1 MMPVITGRHA
11 FLEVLHQE
19 GVEYIFGNP
28 GTTELPL
35 IDALVDRPDFKYIL
49 ALQESAAV
57 GIADGYAQA
66 SGKVGVLNLHVS
78 PGLGNALGVL
88 YDSWRMKT
96 PLLVTAGQ
104 QDQRYQ
110 LSEPL
115 LWSEL
120 IPLIRMYAKWTWEPR
135 NIKDLVTAT
144 RRALKVAM
152 TPPTG
157 MVFLSLPMDVLY
169 GEGETE
175 LWTTPSTPIRL
186 RADRVAL
193 EQAATV
199 LLRAENPIIVVGDDI
214 AASDALTEAAT
225 VAELLGAQVFSDT
238 FPGRTDFP
246 SDHPLYQGILVRSQP
261 AVRAIL
267 AQADLMF
274 ALGAEVFPFSLPS
287 EVEPVPANLTIVHM
301 HSDPWE
307 VGKNYP
313 AKVGIIGDLKA
324 SLPELA
330 QIIRERQ
337 TSTQREKARQRAE
350 SAAQAK
356 QTACE
361 SLKSLAAEVSNRLPI
376 PAAVLMQTIADT
388 VPAETIIVDE
398 SITSGATLR
407 DFLVRKTADSFYGMR
422 GGGLGWGLPAT
433 IGVKLAKPDRP
444 VLGIIGD
451 GGTLYVNQALWT
463 AAHYRIPVVWLICN
477 NAQYMILKRR
487 LHAYGGAAAKA
498 ETYIGLDMMDPEIDF
513 LSLARAM
520 GVHGVRADTPDAV
533 SKALCEAMSRQGPTL
548 IDVPIERSIRP
559 AL

>member
-1 MMPVITGRHA
+1 MPVMTGRHA

-35 IDALVDRPDFKYIL
+35 IDALVDRPDFTYIL
-49 ALQESAAV
+49 ALQEAVAV
-57 GIADGYAQA
+57 GMADGYAQA
-66 SGKVGVLNLHVS
+66 SGTVGVLNLHVS

-110 LSEPL
+110 LSEPV

-120 IPLIRMYAKWTWEPR
+120 IPLMRMYAKWTWEPR
-135 NIKDLVTAT
+135 SIKDLVTAT

-175 LWTTPSTPIRL
+175 LWTTPSTPTRL
-186 RADRVAL
+186 RADRAAL
-193 EQAATV
+193 QEAAT
-199 LLRAENPIIVVGDDI
+199 LLLQAKNPIIVVGDDVG
-214 AASDALTEAAT
+214 ASDALGEAAA
-225 VAELLGAQVFSDT
+225 VAELLGARVFADT

-261 AVRAIL
+261 AVRAVL
-267 AQADLMF
+267 EQADLMF

-330 QIIRERQ
+330 QILRERQ
-337 TSTQREKARQRAE
+337 TPGQQDEVRKRAD
-350 SAAQAK
+350 SAVQAK
-356 QTACE
+356 QAASE
-361 SLKSLAAEVSNRLPI
+361 SLKSLAAEVSNRLPM
-376 PAAVLMQTIADT
+376 PAAVLMQTIADSI
-388 VPAETIIVDE
+388 PAETIIVDE

-407 DFLVRKTADSFYGMR
+407 DFLIRKSADSFYGMR
-422 GGGLGWGLPAT
+422 GGGLGWGLPAA
-433 IGVKLAKPDRP
+433 IGVKLARPDRP

-451 GGTLYVNQALWT
+451 GSTLYVNQALWT
-463 AAHYRIPVVWLICN
+463 AAHYRIPVIWLICN

-498 ETYIGLDMMDPEIDF
+498 DTYIGLDIMDPEVDF
-513 LSLARAM
+513 LALARAM

-533 SKALCEAMSRQGPTL
+533 GKALREAVSRQGPTL
-548 IDVPIERSIRP
+548 IDVPIERSITP

>member
-1 MMPVITGRHA
+1 MPVMTGRYA

-49 ALQESAAV
+49 ALQESVAV
-57 GIADGYAQA
+57 GMADGYAQA

-110 LSEPL
+110 LSEPV

-120 IPLIRMYAKWTWEPR
+120 IPLMRMYAKWTWEPR
-135 NIKDLVTAT
+135 SIKDLVTAT

-186 RADRVAL
+186 RADRAAL

-199 LLRAENPIIVVGDDI
+199 LLRAENPIIVVGDDV
-214 AASDALTEAAT
+214 AASDALAEAAT
-225 VAELLGAQVFSDT
+225 VAELLGARVFSDT

-267 AQADLMF
+267 EQADLMF

-287 EVEPVPANLTIVHM
+287 EVDPVPANFTIVHM

-313 AKVGIIGDLKA
+313 ARVGVIGDLKA

-337 TSTQREKARQRAE
+337 TSTQRGEARQRAE

-451 GGTLYVNQALWT
+451 GSTLYVNQALWT

-487 LHAYGGAAAKA
+487 LHAYGGSAAKA
-498 ETYIGLDMMDPEIDF
+498 ETYIGLDMMDPEVDF
-513 LSLARAM
+513 LALARAM
-520 GVHGVRADTPDAV
+520 GVHGVRADTTDAV
-533 SKALCEAMSRQGPTL
+533 SKALGEAMSRHGPTL

>member
-1 MMPVITGRHA
+1 MPVMTGRHA

-35 IDALVDRPDFKYIL
+35 MDALVDRPDLKYIL
-49 ALQESAAV
+49 ALQEAAAV
-57 GIADGYAQA
+57 GMADGYAQA

-110 LSEPL
+110 LSEPV

-120 IPLIRMYAKWTWEPR
+120 IPLMRMYAKWTWEPR
-135 NIKDLVTAT
+135 HIKDLVTAT

-175 LWTTPSTPIRL
+175 LWTTPSTPTRL
-186 RADRVAL
+186 RADRAAL
-193 EQAATV
+193 EQAAT
-199 LLRAENPIIVVGDDI
+199 LFLQAKNPLIVVGDDV
-214 AASDALTEAAT
+214 AASDALAEAAT
-225 VAELLGAQVFSDT
+225 VAELLGARVFTDT

-267 AQADLMF
+267 EQVDLMF

-287 EVEPVPANLTIVHM
+287 AVEPVPAHLTIVHM

-330 QIIRERQ
+330 QILREKQ
-337 TSTQREKARQRAE
+337 TSGQRQEARKRME
-350 SAAQAK
+350 NAAQAK
-356 QTACE
+356 QTAYE
-361 SLKSLAAEVSNRLPI
+361 SLKSLAGEVANRSPI

-422 GGGLGWGLPAT
+422 GGGLGWGLPAS
-433 IGVKLAKPDRP
+433 IGVKLAKPERP

-451 GGTLYVNQALWT
+451 GSTLYVNQALWT
-463 AAHYRIPVVWLICN
+463 AAHYRIPVIWLICN

-498 ETYIGLDMMDPEIDF
+498 ETYIGLDMRDPEVDF
-513 LSLARAM
+513 LALARAM

-533 SKALCEAMSRQGPTL
+533 SKALREAISRRGPTL
-548 IDVPIERSIRP
+548 IDVPIERSIKP
-559 AL
+559 AV

>member
-1 MMPVITGRHA
+1 MALITGRHA
-11 FLEVLHQE
+11 FLEVLRQE

-35 IDALVDRPDFKYIL
+35 MDALVDRPDIKYIL
-49 ALQESAAV
+49 ALQEAAAV
-57 GIADGYAQA
+57 GMADGYAQA

-110 LSEPL
+110 LSEPV

-135 NIKDLVTAT
+135 SIKDLVTAT

-175 LWTTPSTPIRL
+175 LWTTPSTPTRL
-186 RADRVAL
+186 RADRAAL
-193 EQAATV
+193 EQAAA
-199 LLRAENPIIVVGDDI
+199 LLLEARHPIMVVGDDVG
-214 AASDALTEAAT
+214 ASDALAEAAT
-225 VAELLGAQVFSDT
+225 VAELLGARVFADT

-267 AQADLMF
+267 EQADLMF
-274 ALGAEVFPFSLPS
+274 AVGAEVFPFSLPS
-287 EVEPVPANLTIVHM
+287 EVEPVPPSLIIVHM

-313 AKVGIIGDLKA
+313 ARVGIIGDLKA
-324 SLPELA
+324 SLPELV
-330 QIIRERQ
+330 QIMRDKQ
-337 TSTQREKARQRAE
+337 TRGQQEEARRRAE
-350 SAAQAK
+350 NAAQAK
-356 QTACE
+356 QTAFE
-361 SLKSLAAEVSNRLPI
+361 SLKSMAGEVSDRI
-376 PAAVLMQTIADT
+376 PLAAAVLMHTIADT

-407 DFLVRKTADSFYGMR
+407 DFLVRRTADSFYGMR

-433 IGVKLAKPDRP
+433 IGVKLAQPGRP

-451 GGTLYVNQALWT
+451 GSTLYVNQALWT

-498 ETYIGLDMMDPEIDF
+498 ETYIGLDMVEPEIDF
-513 LSLARAM
+513 LALAQAM
-520 GVHGVRADTPDAV
+520 GVHGVRADTADTV
-533 SKALCEAMSRQGPTL
+533 SKALRDAISRDGPTL
-548 IDVPIERSIRP
+548 IDVPIERSIKP
-559 AL
+559 AV

>member
-1 MMPVITGRHA
+1 MPIITGRHA

-35 IDALVDRPDFKYIL
+35 MDGLVDRPDIKYIL
-49 ALQESAAV
+49 ALQESSAV
-57 GIADGYAQA
+57 GMADGYAQA

-78 PGLGNALGVL
+78 PGLGNAMGVL

-104 QDQRYQ
+104 QDQRMQ
-110 LSEPL
+110 LSEPV

-120 IPLIRMYAKWTWEPR
+120 IPLIRSYAKWTWEPR
-135 NIKDLVTAT
+135 NIQDLVTAT
-144 RRALKVAM
+144 RRALKVAK

-169 GEGETE
+169 GEGEAE
-175 LWTTPSTPIRL
+175 LRETPSMPTRL
-186 RADRVAL
+186 RADRAAL

-199 LLRAENPIIVVGDDI
+199 LLSAKNPIIVVGDDV
-214 AASDALTEAAT
+214 AQSDALREVAE
-225 VAELLGAQVFSDT
+225 VAELLGARVFSDT

-246 SDHPLYQGILVRSQP
+246 SDHPLYQGILVRTQP
-261 AVRAIL
+261 SVRAIL
-267 AQADLMF
+267 ERADLLF
-274 ALGAEVFPFSLPS
+274 AVGAEVFPFSLPS
-287 EVEPVPANLTIVHM
+287 AVDPVPADLAIVHM

-313 AKVGIIGDLKA
+313 ARVGIIGDLKA
-324 SLPELA
+324 SLPELR
-330 QIIRERQ
+330 QILQ
-337 TSTQREKARQRAE
+337 GKLSHTQREASRQRAE
-350 SAAQAK
+350 AARQAK
-356 QTACE
+356 QAAHE
-361 SLKSLAAEVSNRLPI
+361 SLRSLAAEVANRLPM
-376 PAAVLMQTIADT
+376 PAAVLMQAIADT

-407 DFLVRKTADSFYGMR
+407 DFLGRQTADSFYGMR
-422 GGGLGWGLPAT
+422 GGGLGWGLPAA

-444 VLGIIGD
+444 VVGVIGD
-451 GGTLYVNQALWT
+451 GSALYVNQALWT
-463 AAHYRIPVVWLICN
+463 SAHYRIPVVWVICN

-498 ETYIGLDMMDPEIDF
+498 ETYIGLDMMDPEVDF
-513 LSLARAM
+513 LALARAM
-520 GVHGVRADTPDAV
+520 GVHGVRADTADAV
-533 SKALCEAMSRQGPTL
+533 SKALREAFSRGSPTL
-548 IDVPIERSIRP
+548 IDVPIERSLKP
-559 AL
+559 VV

>member
-1 MMPVITGRHA
+1 MPVITGRHA
-11 FLEVLHQE
+11 FLEILHQE

-35 IDALVDRPDFKYIL
+35 MDALVDRPDIKYIL
-49 ALQESAAV
+49 ALQEAAAV
-57 GIADGYAQA
+57 GMADGYAQA

-110 LSEPL
+110 LSEPV

-120 IPLIRMYAKWTWEPR
+120 VPLMRMYAKWTWEPR
-135 NIKDLVTAT
+135 SIKDLVTAT

-157 MVFLSLPMDVLY
+157 IVFLSLPMDVLY
-169 GEGETE
+169 GEAETE
-175 LWTTPSTPIRL
+175 LWTTPSTPTRL
-186 RADRVAL
+186 RADRAAL
-193 EQAATV
+193 EQAATL
-199 LLRAENPIIVVGDDI
+199 LLRAKNPILVVGDDVG
-214 AASDALTEAAT
+214 ASDALAEVAA
-225 VAELLGAQVFSDT
+225 VAELLGARVFTDT

-261 AVRAIL
+261 AVRAVL
-267 AQADLMF
+267 EQADLMF
-274 ALGAEVFPFSLPS
+274 AVGAEVFPFSLPS
-287 EVEPVPANLTIVHM
+287 EVEPVPADLTIVHM

-324 SLPELA
+324 SLPELVQIMSA
-330 QIIRERQ
+330 QQ
-337 TSTQREKARQRAE
+337 TLGQREEARRRGENALR
-350 SAAQAK
+350 AK
-356 QTACE
+356 QAAAE
-361 SLKSLAAEVSNRLPI
+361 SLKSLAGEVSNRLPI
-376 PAAVLMQTIADT
+376 PAAVLMQAIAET

-407 DFLVRKTADSFYGMR
+407 DFLVRRSADSFYGMR

-451 GGTLYVNQALWT
+451 GSTLYVNQALWT

-533 SKALCEAMSRQGPTL
+533 SKALREAISRHGPTL
-548 IDVPIERSIRP
+548 IDVPIERSIKP

>member
-1 MMPVITGRHA
+1 MPVMTGRHA

-35 IDALVDRPDFKYIL
+35 MDALVDRPDIKYIL
-49 ALQESAAV
+49 ALQEAAAV
-57 GIADGYAQA
+57 GMADGYAQA

-110 LSEPL
+110 LSEPV

-120 IPLIRMYAKWTWEPR
+120 VPLMRMYAKWTWEPR
-135 NIKDLVTAT
+135 SIKDLVTAT

-157 MVFLSLPMDVLY
+157 IVFLALPMDVLY
-169 GEGETE
+169 GESETE
-175 LWTTPSTPIRL
+175 LWTTPSTPTRL
-186 RADRVAL
+186 RADRAAL
-193 EQAATV
+193 EHAAT
-199 LLRAENPIIVVGDDI
+199 LLLQAKNPILVVGDDVGASNALAEV
-214 AASDALTEAAT
+214 AA
-225 VAELLGAQVFSDT
+225 VAELLGARVFTDT

-267 AQADLMF
+267 GQADLMF
-274 ALGAEVFPFSLPS
+274 AVGAEVFPFSLPS
-287 EVEPVPANLTIVHM
+287 EVEPVPADLTIVHM

-330 QIIRERQ
+330 QIMRAQQ
-337 TSTQREKARQRAE
+337 TPGQREEAHRRGENAL
-350 SAAQAK
+350 QAK
-356 QTACE
+356 QAAAE
-361 SLKSLAAEVSNRLPI
+361 SLKSLAGEVSNRLPI
-376 PAAVLMQTIADT
+376 PAAVLMQAIAET

-407 DFLVRKTADSFYGMR
+407 DFLVRRSADSFYGMR

-451 GGTLYVNQALWT
+451 GSTLYVNQALWT

-533 SKALCEAMSRQGPTL
+533 SKALREAISRHGPTL
-548 IDVPIERSIRP
+548 IDVPIERSIKP

>member
-1 MMPVITGRHA
+1 MALITGRHA
-11 FLEVLHQE
+11 FLEVLRQE

-35 IDALVDRPDFKYIL
+35 IDALVDRPDIKYIL
-49 ALQESAAV
+49 ALQEASAV
-57 GIADGYAQA
+57 GMADGYAQA

-110 LSEPL
+110 LSEPV

-135 NIKDLVTAT
+135 SIKDLVTAT

-175 LWTTPSTPIRL
+175 LWTTPSTPTRL
-186 RADRVAL
+186 RADRAAL
-193 EQAATV
+193 EQAAA
-199 LLRAENPIIVVGDDI
+199 LLLEARHPIMVVGDDVG
-214 AASDALTEAAT
+214 ASDALAEAAT
-225 VAELLGAQVFSDT
+225 VAELLGARVFADT

-267 AQADLMF
+267 EQADLMF
-274 ALGAEVFPFSLPS
+274 AVGAEVFPFSLPS
-287 EVEPVPANLTIVHM
+287 EVEPVPPSLIIVHM

-313 AKVGIIGDLKA
+313 ARVGIIGDLKA
-324 SLPELA
+324 SIPELV
-330 QIIRERQ
+330 QIMRDKQ
-337 TSTQREKARQRAE
+337 TRGQQEEARRRAE
-350 SAAQAK
+350 NAAQAK
-356 QTACE
+356 QTAFE
-361 SLKSLAAEVSNRLPI
+361 SLKSMAGEVSDRI
-376 PAAVLMQTIADT
+376 PLAAAVLMHTIADT

-407 DFLVRKTADSFYGMR
+407 DFLVRRTADSFYGMR

-433 IGVKLAKPDRP
+433 IGVKLAQPGRP

-451 GGTLYVNQALWT
+451 GSTLYVNQALWT

-498 ETYIGLDMMDPEIDF
+498 ETYIGLDMVEPEIDF
-513 LSLARAM
+513 LALAQAM
-520 GVHGVRADTPDAV
+520 GVHGVRADTADTV
-533 SKALCEAMSRQGPTL
+533 SKALRDAISRDGPTL
-548 IDVPIERSIRP
+548 IDVPIERSIKP
-559 AL
+559 AV

>member
-1 MMPVITGRHA
+1 MPTMTGRHA
-11 FLEVLHQE
+11 FLEVLKQE

-35 IDALVDRPDFKYIL
+35 MDALVDRPDITYIL
-49 ALQESAAV
+49 ALQEGAAV
-57 GIADGYAQA
+57 GMADGYAQA

-78 PGLGNALGVL
+78 PGLGNAMGVL

-104 QDQRYQ
+104 QDQRWQ
-110 LSEPL
+110 LSEPV

-120 IPLIRMYAKWTWEPR
+120 IPLMRMYAKWTWEPR
-135 NIKDLVTAT
+135 SIKDLVTAT

-175 LWTTPSTPIRL
+175 LWTTPSTPTRL
-186 RADRVAL
+186 RADRSAL
-193 EQAATV
+193 EQAAAL
-199 LLRAENPIIVVGDDI
+199 LLRAKNPVMIVGDDV
-214 AASDALTEAAT
+214 AASDALEEAAR
-225 VAELLGAQVFSDT
+225 VAEALGMRVFSDT

-261 AVRAIL
+261 AVRAVL
-267 AQADLMF
+267 DQVDLLF
-274 ALGAEVFPFSLPS
+274 AVGAEVFPFSLPS
-287 EVEPVPANLTIVHM
+287 EVEPVPAQLTIVHM
-301 HSDPWE
+301 HSDAWE

-330 QIIRERQ
+330 QILQ
-337 TSTQREKARQRAE
+337 QALGPAHRAE
-350 SAAQAK
+350 VQRRTEAARQAK
-356 QTACE
+356 QAADE
-361 SLKSLAAEVSNRLPI
+361 NLHALAAEVANRLPI
-376 PAAVLMQTIADT
+376 PAAVLMRTI
-388 VPAETIIVDE
+388 AETIPSETILVDE

-444 VLGIIGD
+444 VVGIIGD
-451 GGTLYVNQALWT
+451 GSTLYVNQALWT
-463 AAHYRIPVVWLICN
+463 AAHYQLPVVWIICN

-498 ETYIGLDMMDPEIDF
+498 EKYIGLDMMDPEVDF
-513 LSLARAM
+513 LALGRAM

-533 SKALCEAMSRQGPTL
+533 SKALREALARPGPTL
-548 IDVPIERSIRP
+548 IDVPIERSLRA

>member
-1 MMPVITGRHA
+1 MPVMTGRHA

-35 IDALVDRPDFKYIL
+35 MDALVDRPDLKYIL
-49 ALQESAAV
+49 ALQEAAAV
-57 GIADGYAQA
+57 GMADGYAQA

-88 YDSWRMKT
+88 YDCWRMKT

-110 LSEPL
+110 LSEPV

-120 IPLIRMYAKWTWEPR
+120 IPLVRMYAKWTWEPR
-135 NIKDLVTAT
+135 HIKDLVTAT
-144 RRALKVAM
+144 RRALKVAI

-175 LWTTPSTPIRL
+175 LWTTPSTPTRL
-186 RADRVAL
+186 RADRAAL
-193 EQAATV
+193 EQAAT
-199 LLRAENPIIVVGDDI
+199 LFLQAKNPLIVVGDDV
-214 AASDALTEAAT
+214 AASDALAEAAT
-225 VAELLGAQVFSDT
+225 VAELLGARVFTDT

-267 AQADLMF
+267 EQVDLMF

-287 EVEPVPANLTIVHM
+287 EVEPVPAHLTIVHM

-330 QIIRERQ
+330 QILREKQ
-337 TSTQREKARQRAE
+337 TSGQRQEARKRME
-350 SAAQAK
+350 NAAQVK
-356 QTACE
+356 QTVYE
-361 SLKSLAAEVSNRLPI
+361 SLKSLAGEVANRSPI

-433 IGVKLAKPDRP
+433 IGVKLAKPERP

-451 GGTLYVNQALWT
+451 GSTLYVNQALWT
-463 AAHYRIPVVWLICN
+463 AAHYRIPVIWLICN

-498 ETYIGLDMMDPEIDF
+498 ETYIGLDMRDPEVDF
-513 LSLARAM
+513 LALARAM
-520 GVHGVRADTPDAV
+520 GVHGVRADTPDTV
-533 SKALCEAMSRQGPTL
+533 SKALRAAMARAGPTL
-548 IDVPIERSIRP
+548 IDVPIERSIKP
-559 AL
+559 AM

>member
-1 MMPVITGRHA
+1 MPVITGRHA
-11 FLEVLHQE
+11 FLEVLYQE

-49 ALQESAAV
+49 ALQESVAV
-57 GIADGYAQA
+57 GMADGYAQA

-110 LSEPL
+110 LSEPV

-120 IPLIRMYAKWTWEPR
+120 IPLMRTYAKWTWEPR
-135 NIKDLVTAT
+135 SIKDLVTAT

-175 LWTTPSTPIRL
+175 LWTTPSTPTRL
-186 RADRVAL
+186 RADRAAL

-199 LLRAENPIIVVGDDI
+199 LLRAKNPVIVVGDDVG
-214 AASDALTEAAT
+214 ASDALAEAAA
-225 VAELLGAQVFSDT
+225 VAELLGARVFSDT

-246 SDHPLYQGILVRSQP
+246 SAHPLYQGILVRSQP

-267 AQADLMF
+267 EQADLMF

-287 EVEPVPANLTIVHM
+287 EVEPVPASLAIVHM

-313 AKVGIIGDLKA
+313 ARVGVIGDLKA

-330 QIIRERQ
+330 QLIRERQ
-337 TSTQREKARQRAE
+337 TPTQREEARRRAE
-350 SAAQAK
+350 RAAQDK
-356 QTACE
+356 QTAHE
-361 SLKSLAAEVSNRLPI
+361 SLKSLAAEVSNRSPI

-407 DFLVRKTADSFYGMR
+407 DFLVRNTADSFYGMR

-451 GGTLYVNQALWT
+451 GSTLYVNQALWT
-463 AAHYRIPVVWLICN
+463 AAHYRIPVVWLVCN

-498 ETYIGLDMMDPEIDF
+498 ETYIGLDMTDPEVDF
-513 LSLARAM
+513 LALARAM
-520 GVHGVRADTPDAV
+520 GVHGVRADTSDAV
-533 SKALCEAMSRQGPTL
+533 SKALGEAMSRNGPTL

>member
-1 MMPVITGRHA
+1 MPVITGRHA
-11 FLEVLHQE
+11 FLEVLRQE

-35 IDALVDRPDFKYIL
+35 MDALVDRPDFKYIL
-49 ALQESAAV
+49 ALQEGVAV
-57 GIADGYAQA
+57 GMADGYAQA
-66 SGKVGVLNLHVS
+66 SGTVGVLNLHVS

-110 LSEPL
+110 LSEPV

-120 IPLIRMYAKWTWEPR
+120 IPLMRMYAKWTWEPR
-135 NIKDLVTAT
+135 SIKDLVTAT

-175 LWTTPSTPIRL
+175 LWTTPSTPTRL
-186 RADRVAL
+186 RADRSAL
-193 EQAATV
+193 QEAATV
-199 LLRAENPIIVVGDDI
+199 LLQAKHPIIVVGDDVG
-214 AASDALTEAAT
+214 ASDALGEAAA
-225 VAELLGAQVFSDT
+225 VAELLGARVFTDT

-261 AVRAIL
+261 AVRAVL
-267 AQADLMF
+267 EQADLMF

-330 QIIRERQ
+330 QILRERQ
-337 TSTQREKARQRAE
+337 TPGQRDEARQRADR
-350 SAAQAK
+350 AVQAK
-356 QTACE
+356 RAAAE
-361 SLKSLAAEVSNRLPI
+361 SLKSLAAEVADRLPM
-376 PAAVLMQTIADT
+376 PAAVLMQTIADS

-407 DFLVRKTADSFYGMR
+407 DFLIRKSADSFYGMR
-422 GGGLGWGLPAT
+422 GGGLGWGLPAA
-433 IGVKLAKPDRP
+433 IGVKLARPDRP
-444 VLGIIGD
+444 VLGLIGD
-451 GGTLYVNQALWT
+451 GSALYVNQAFWT
-463 AAHYRIPVVWLICN
+463 AAHYRIPVIWLICN

-498 ETYIGLDMMDPEIDF
+498 DTYIGLDMTEPEIDF
-513 LSLARAM
+513 LALARAM
-520 GVHGVRADTPDAV
+520 GVYGVRADTPAAV
-533 SKALCEAMSRQGPTL
+533 AKALLEALSRDGPTL
-548 IDVPIERSIRP
+548 IDVPIERSIKP

>member
-1 MMPVITGRHA
+1 
-11 FLEVLHQE
+11 
-19 GVEYIFGNP
+19 
-28 GTTELPL
+28 
-35 IDALVDRPDFKYIL
+35 
-49 ALQESAAV
+49 
-57 GIADGYAQA
+57 
-66 SGKVGVLNLHVS
+66 
-78 PGLGNALGVL
+78 
-88 YDSWRMKT
+88 
-96 PLLVTAGQ
+96 
-104 QDQRYQ
+104 
-110 LSEPL
+110 

-120 IPLIRMYAKWTWEPR
+120 MPLMRMYAKWTWEPR
-135 NIKDLVTAT
+135 SIKDLVTAT

-157 MVFLSLPMDVLY
+157 IVFLSLPMDVLY
-169 GEGETE
+169 GEAETE
-175 LWTTPSTPIRL
+175 LWTTPSTPTRL
-186 RADRVAL
+186 RADRTAL
-193 EQAATV
+193 EQAAA
-199 LLRAENPIIVVGDDI
+199 LLLQAKNPIIVVGDDVG
-214 AASDALTEAAT
+214 ASDALEEAAV
-225 VAELLGAQVFSDT
+225 VADLLGARVFADT
-238 FPGRTDFP
+238 SPGRTDFP

-267 AQADLMF
+267 DQADLMF

-330 QIIRERQ
+330 QLIRARQ
-337 TSTQREKARQRAE
+337 TPGQREEVRARAE
-350 SAAQAK
+350 RASQAK
-356 QTACE
+356 RVAAE
-361 SLKSLAAEVSNRLPI
+361 SLNSLAAEVMHRLPI
-376 PAAVLMQTIADT
+376 PAAVLMQTIAEA

-407 DFLVRKTADSFYGMR
+407 DFLARKSADSFYGMR
-422 GGGLGWGLPAT
+422 GGGLGWGLPAA

-451 GGTLYVNQALWT
+451 GSTLYVNQALWT
-463 AAHYRIPVVWLICN
+463 AAHYRIPVIWLICN

-498 ETYIGLDMMDPEIDF
+498 DTYIGLDIMDPEVDF
-513 LSLARAM
+513 LALARAM

-533 SKALCEAMSRQGPTL
+533 GKALREAVSRQGPTL
-548 IDVPIERSIRP
+548 IDVPIERSITP

>member
-1 MMPVITGRHA
+1 MPVITGRHA

-35 IDALVDRPDFKYIL
+35 MDALVDRPDLQYIL

-57 GIADGYAQA
+57 GMADGYAQA

-110 LSEPL
+110 LSEPV

-120 IPLIRMYAKWTWEPR
+120 IPLMRMYAKWTWEPR

-169 GEGETE
+169 GEGETA
-175 LWTTPSTPIRL
+175 LWTTPSTPTRL
-186 RADRVAL
+186 RADRTAL
-193 EQAATV
+193 EEAATL
-199 LLRAENPIIVVGDDI
+199 LLRAKHPIIVVGDDVG
-214 AASDALTEAAT
+214 ASDALVEAAA
-225 VAELLGAQVFSDT
+225 VAELLGARVFTDT

-267 AQADLMF
+267 EQADLMF
-274 ALGAEVFPFSLPS
+274 AVGAEVFPFSLPS
-287 EVEPVPANLTIVHM
+287 EVEPVPAHLTIVHM

-330 QIIRERQ
+330 QIMREQQ
-337 TSTQREKARQRAE
+337 TAAQREEARKRAE
-350 SAAQAK
+350 NAAQAK
-356 QTACE
+356 QAASE
-361 SLKSLAAEVSNRLPI
+361 SLKSLAAEVANRLPI
-376 PAAVLMQTIADT
+376 PAAVLMQTIADV

-407 DFLVRKTADSFYGMR
+407 DFLVRRSADSFYGMR

-451 GGTLYVNQALWT
+451 GSTLYVNQALWT

-498 ETYIGLDMMDPEIDF
+498 ETYIGLDMTEPEVDF
-513 LSLARAM
+513 LALARAM
-520 GVHGVRADTPDAV
+520 GVHGVRADTADAV
-533 SKALCEAMSRQGPTL
+533 SKALREAMSRHGPTL
-548 IDVPIERSIRP
+548 IDVPIERSIKP

>member
-1 MMPVITGRHA
+1 MPVIPGRHA

-35 IDALVDRPDFKYIL
+35 MDALVDRPDIKYIL
-49 ALQESAAV
+49 ALQEAAAV
-57 GIADGYAQA
+57 GMADGYAQA

-110 LSEPL
+110 LSEPV

-120 IPLIRMYAKWTWEPR
+120 VPLMRMYAKWTWEPR
-135 NIKDLVTAT
+135 SIKDLVTAT

-157 MVFLSLPMDVLY
+157 IVFLSLPMDVLY
-169 GEGETE
+169 GEAETE
-175 LWTTPSTPIRL
+175 LWTTPSTPTRL
-186 RADRVAL
+186 RADRAAL
-193 EQAATV
+193 EHAAT
-199 LLRAENPIIVVGDDI
+199 LLLQAKNPILVVGDDVG
-214 AASDALTEAAT
+214 ASDALAEVAA
-225 VAELLGAQVFSDT
+225 VAELLGARVFTDT

-267 AQADLMF
+267 GQADLMF
-274 ALGAEVFPFSLPS
+274 AVGAEVFPFSLPS
-287 EVEPVPANLTIVHM
+287 EVEPVPADLTIVHM

-330 QIIRERQ
+330 QIMRAQQ
-337 TSTQREKARQRAE
+337 TPGQREEARRRGENAL
-350 SAAQAK
+350 QAK
-356 QTACE
+356 QAAAE
-361 SLKSLAAEVSNRLPI
+361 SLKSLAGEVSNRLPL
-376 PAAVLMQTIADT
+376 PAAVLMQAIAET

-407 DFLVRKTADSFYGMR
+407 DFLVRRSADSFYGMR

-451 GGTLYVNQALWT
+451 GSTLYVNQALWT

-533 SKALCEAMSRQGPTL
+533 SKALREAISRHGPTL
-548 IDVPIERSIRP
+548 IDVPIERSIKP

>member
-1 MMPVITGRHA
+1 MPVITGRHA

-49 ALQESAAV
+49 ALQESVAV
-57 GIADGYAQA
+57 GMADGYAQA

-110 LSEPL
+110 LSEPV

-120 IPLIRMYAKWTWEPR
+120 IPLMRTYAKWTWEPR
-135 NIKDLVTAT
+135 SIKDLVTAT

-175 LWTTPSTPIRL
+175 LWMTPSTPTRL
-186 RADRVAL
+186 RADRAAL

-199 LLRAENPIIVVGDDI
+199 LLRAKNPVIVVGDDVG
-214 AASDALTEAAT
+214 ASDALVEAAA
-225 VAELLGAQVFSDT
+225 VAELLGARVFSDT

-267 AQADLMF
+267 EQADLMF

-287 EVEPVPANLTIVHM
+287 EVEPVPASLAIVHM

-313 AKVGIIGDLKA
+313 ARVGVIGDLKA

-337 TSTQREKARQRAE
+337 TPSQREEARQRAE
-350 SAAQAK
+350 RAAQAK
-356 QTACE
+356 QTAYE

-451 GGTLYVNQALWT
+451 GSTLYVNQALWT

-498 ETYIGLDMMDPEIDF
+498 ETYIGLDMMDPEVDF
-513 LSLARAM
+513 LALARAM
-520 GVHGVRADTPDAV
+520 GVHGVRADTTDAV
-533 SKALCEAMSRQGPTL
+533 SKALGEAMSRNGPTL
-548 IDVPIERSIRP
+548 IDVPVERSIRP

>member
-1 MMPVITGRHA
+1 MPLITGRHA

-35 IDALVDRPDFKYIL
+35 MDALVDRPDIQYIL
-49 ALQESAAV
+49 ALQEATAV
-57 GIADGYAQA
+57 GMADGYAQA
-66 SGKVGVLNLHVS
+66 SGKVSVLNLHVS

-110 LSEPL
+110 LSEPV

-120 IPLIRMYAKWTWEPR
+120 IPLMRMYAKWTWEPR
-135 NIKDLVTAT
+135 SIKDLVTAT

-157 MVFLSLPMDVLY
+157 IVFLSLPMDILY
-169 GEGETE
+169 GQGETE
-175 LWTTPSTPIRL
+175 LWTTPSTPSRL
-186 RADRVAL
+186 RADRAAL
-193 EQAATV
+193 EQAAT
-199 LLRAENPIIVVGDDI
+199 LLLEAKNPIMVVGDDI
-214 AASDALTEAAT
+214 GASDALAEAAT
-225 VAELLGAQVFSDT
+225 VAELLGARVFADT

-267 AQADLMF
+267 EQADLMF

-287 EVEPVPANLTIVHM
+287 EVEPVPPNLTIVHM

-313 AKVGIIGDLKA
+313 ARVGIIGDLKA

-330 QIIRERQ
+330 QIM
-337 TSTQREKARQRAE
+337 REKQTRGQQEEARRRAE
-350 SAAQAK
+350 NAAQAK
-356 QTACE
+356 QTAYE
-361 SLKSLAAEVSNRLPI
+361 SLKSLAQEVADRLPI
-376 PAAVLMQTIADT
+376 AAAVLMQTIADT
-388 VPAETIIVDE
+388 IPAETIIVDE

-407 DFLVRKTADSFYGMR
+407 DFLIRRTADSFYGMR

-433 IGVKLAKPDRP
+433 IGVKLAQPDRP

-451 GGTLYVNQALWT
+451 GSTLYVNQALWT

-498 ETYIGLDMMDPEIDF
+498 ETYIGLDMVNPEIDF
-513 LSLARAM
+513 LALARAM
-520 GVHGVRADTPDAV
+520 GVHGVRADTADTI
-533 SKALCEAMSRQGPTL
+533 SKALREAISRDGPTL
-548 IDVPIERSIRP
+548 IDVPIERSIKP
-559 AL
+559 AV

>member
-1 MMPVITGRHA
+1 MPSITGRHA

-35 IDALVDRPDFKYIL
+35 IDALVDRPDIKYIL
-49 ALQESAAV
+49 ALQEAAAV
-57 GIADGYAQA
+57 GMADGYAQA
-66 SGKVGVLNLHVS
+66 SGQVGVLNLHVS

-104 QDQRYQ
+104 QDQRMQ
-110 LSEPL
+110 LSEPV

-120 IPLIRMYAKWTWEPR
+120 IPLMRMYAKWTWEPR
-135 NIKDLVTAT
+135 TIKDLVTAT

-169 GEGETE
+169 GEGEAE
-175 LWTTPSTPIRL
+175 LWTTPSTPTRL
-186 RADRVAL
+186 RADRAAL
-193 EQAATV
+193 DQAATL
-199 LLRAENPIIVVGDDI
+199 LLRAKNPIVVVGDDVG
-214 AASDALTEAAT
+214 ASDALAEAAT
-225 VAELLGAQVFSDT
+225 VAELLGARVFTDT

-267 AQADLMF
+267 EQADLMF

-307 VGKNYP
+307 VSKNYP
-313 AKVGIIGDLKA
+313 ARVGIIGDLKA

-330 QIIRERQ
+330 QIMREKQ
-337 TSTQREKARQRAE
+337 TLGQREEARQRAE

-356 QTACE
+356 QTASE

-407 DFLVRKTADSFYGMR
+407 DFLIRRTADSFYGMR

-433 IGVKLAKPDRP
+433 IGVKLAKPGRP

-451 GGTLYVNQALWT
+451 GSTLYVNQALWT
-463 AAHYRIPVVWLICN
+463 AARYRIPVVWLICN

-498 ETYIGLDMMDPEIDF
+498 ETYIGLDLMDPEVDF
-513 LSLARAM
+513 LALARAM
-520 GVHGVRADTPDAV
+520 GVHGVRADTADTIA
-533 SKALCEAMSRQGPTL
+533 KALREAISRQGPTL
-548 IDVPIERSIRP
+548 IDVPIERSIKP

>member
-1 MMPVITGRHA
+1 MPMITGRHA

-19 GVEYIFGNP
+19 GVEYLFGNP

-35 IDALVDRPDFKYIL
+35 MDALVDRPDIKYVL
-49 ALQESAAV
+49 ALQEASAV
-57 GIADGYAQA
+57 GMADGYAQA

-110 LSEPL
+110 LSEPV

-120 IPLIRMYAKWTWEPR
+120 IPLMRMYAKWTWEPR
-135 NIKDLVTAT
+135 TVKDLVTAT

-157 MVFLSLPMDVLY
+157 IVFLSLPMDVLY

-175 LWTTPSTPIRL
+175 LWTTPSTPTRL
-186 RADRVAL
+186 RADRTAL
-193 EQAATV
+193 EQAAMV
-199 LLRAENPIIVVGDDI
+199 LLRAKNPVIVVGDDV
-214 AASDALTEAAT
+214 AASDALAEVAT
-225 VAELLGAQVFSDT
+225 VAELLGARVFSDT
-238 FPGRTDFP
+238 FPGRTDFL
-246 SDHPLYQGILVRSQP
+246 SDHPLYQGVLVRSQP
-261 AVRAIL
+261 AVRAML
-267 AQADLMF
+267 EQVDLMF
-274 ALGAEVFPFSLPS
+274 AVGAEVFPFSLPS

-313 AKVGIIGDLKA
+313 AKVGVIGDLKA

-330 QIIRERQ
+330 HIIHEQQ
-337 TSTQREKARQRAE
+337 TSAQRQEACQRAE

-356 QTACE
+356 QTAHE

-407 DFLVRKTADSFYGMR
+407 DFLVRRTADSFFGMR
-422 GGGLGWGLPAT
+422 GGGLGWGLPAA

-451 GGTLYVNQALWT
+451 GSTLYVNQALWT
-463 AAHYRIPVVWLICN
+463 AAHYHIPVVWLICN

-487 LHAYGGAAAKA
+487 LHAYGGAAAKV

-513 LSLARAM
+513 LALARAM
-520 GVHGVRADTPDAV
+520 GIHGVRADTADAV
-533 SKALCEAMSRQGPTL
+533 SKVLREAISRNAPTL

-559 AL
+559 AV

>member
-1 MMPVITGRHA
+1 MPMITGRHA

-35 IDALVDRPDFKYIL
+35 MDALVDRPDIKYVL
-49 ALQESAAV
+49 ALQEAAAV
-57 GIADGYAQA
+57 GMADGYAQA

-110 LSEPL
+110 LSEPV

-120 IPLIRMYAKWTWEPR
+120 IPLMRMYAKWTWEPR
-135 NIKDLVTAT
+135 TVKDLVTAA

-157 MVFLSLPMDVLY
+157 IVFLSLPMDVLY

-175 LWTTPSTPIRL
+175 LWTTPSTPARL
-186 RADRVAL
+186 RADRTAL
-193 EQAATV
+193 EQAAAL
-199 LLRAENPIIVVGDDI
+199 LLRAKNPIIVVGDDV
-214 AASDALTEAAT
+214 AASDALAEAAA
-225 VAELLGAQVFSDT
+225 VAELLGARVFSDT
-238 FPGRTDFP
+238 FPGRTDFF

-261 AVRAIL
+261 AVRAML
-267 AQADLMF
+267 EQADLMF
-274 ALGAEVFPFSLPS
+274 AIGAEVFPFSLPS
-287 EVEPVPANLTIVHM
+287 EVEPVPAHLPIVHL

-313 AKVGIIGDLKA
+313 AKVGVIGDLKA

-330 QIIRERQ
+330 QLIRERQ
-337 TSTQREKARQRAE
+337 TPTQREEARQRAV
-350 SAAQAK
+350 SATQVK
-356 QTACE
+356 QTAYE
-361 SLKSLAAEVSNRLPI
+361 SLKSLVAEVSNRLPI

-388 VPAETIIVDE
+388 IPAETIIVDE

-407 DFLVRKTADSFYGMR
+407 DFLVRKTADSFFGMR

-433 IGVKLAKPDRP
+433 LGVKLARPERP
-444 VLGIIGD
+444 VVGIIGD
-451 GGTLYVNQALWT
+451 GSTLYVNQALWT

-498 ETYIGLDMMDPEIDF
+498 ETYIGLDIMDPEVDF
-513 LSLARAM
+513 LALARAM
-520 GVHGVRADTPDAV
+520 GVHGVRADTADAV
-533 SKALCEAMSRQGPTL
+533 SKALREAISRHAPTL
-548 IDVPIERSIRP
+548 IDVPIERSIKP

>member
-1 MMPVITGRHA
+1 MPIMTGRHA

-35 IDALVDRPDFKYIL
+35 VDALVDRPDFKYIL
-49 ALQESAAV
+49 ALQEAVAV
-57 GIADGYAQA
+57 GMADGYAQA

-110 LSEPL
+110 LSEPV

-120 IPLIRMYAKWTWEPR
+120 IPLMRMYAKWTWEPR
-135 NIKDLVTAT
+135 SIKDLVTAT

-169 GEGETE
+169 GEAEAE
-175 LWTTPSTPIRL
+175 LWTTPSTPTRL
-186 RADRVAL
+186 RADRIAL
-193 EQAATV
+193 EKAAALLLQAK
-199 LLRAENPIIVVGDDI
+199 NPIIVVGDDVGS
-214 AASDALTEAAT
+214 SDALEEATA
-225 VAELLGAQVFSDT
+225 VAELLGARVFADT

-246 SDHPLYQGILVRSQP
+246 SDHPLYQGILVRSQS
-261 AVRAIL
+261 AVRSIL
-267 AQADLMF
+267 EQADLMF

-287 EVEPVPANLTIVHM
+287 EVEPVPAHLTIVHM

-313 AKVGIIGDLKA
+313 AKVGVIGDLKA

-330 QIIRERQ
+330 GLIREQQ
-337 TSTQREKARQRAE
+337 TPGQREEARKRAD
-350 SAAQAK
+350 SAVQAK
-356 QTACE
+356 RAAYE
-361 SLKSLAAEVSNRLPI
+361 SLKSSAAEVSNRLPM
-376 PAAVLMQTIADT
+376 PAAVLMQTIAEA

-407 DFLVRKTADSFYGMR
+407 DFLARKTADSFYGMR
-422 GGGLGWGLPAT
+422 GGGLGWGFPAA

-451 GGTLYVNQALWT
+451 GSALYVNQALWT
-463 AAHYRIPVVWLICN
+463 AARYRIPVTWLICN

-498 ETYIGLDMMDPEIDF
+498 DTYIGLDIMDPEVDF
-513 LSLARAM
+513 LALARAM

-533 SKALCEAMSRQGPTL
+533 GKALREAVSRQGPTL
-548 IDVPIERSIRP
+548 IDVPIERSITP

>member
-1 MMPVITGRHA
+1 MPLITGRHA
-11 FLEVLHQE
+11 FLEVLRQE

-35 IDALVDRPDFKYIL
+35 MDALVDRPDIKYIL
-49 ALQESAAV
+49 ALQEAAAV
-57 GIADGYAQA
+57 GMADGYAQA

-110 LSEPL
+110 LSEPV

-120 IPLIRMYAKWTWEPR
+120 IPLMRMYAKWTWEPR
-135 NIKDLVTAT
+135 SIKDLVAAT

-175 LWTTPSTPIRL
+175 LWTTPSTPRRL
-186 RADRVAL
+186 RADRDAL
-193 EQAATV
+193 EQAAT
-199 LLRAENPIIVVGDDI
+199 LLLEAKHPIMVVGDDVG
-214 AASDALTEAAT
+214 ASDALAEAAT
-225 VAELLGAQVFSDT
+225 VAELLGARVFADT

-267 AQADLMF
+267 EQADLMF

-287 EVEPVPANLTIVHM
+287 EVEPVPPNLTIVHM

-313 AKVGIIGDLKA
+313 ARVGIIGDLKA

-330 QIIRERQ
+330 QIV
-337 TSTQREKARQRAE
+337 REKQTWGQQEEARKRAE
-350 SAAQAK
+350 NAAQAK
-356 QTACE
+356 QAAYE
-361 SLKSLAAEVSNRLPI
+361 SLKSLAGEVSDRLPI
-376 PAAVLMQTIADT
+376 AAAVLMQTIADT

-407 DFLVRKTADSFYGMR
+407 DFLIRRTADSFYGMR

-433 IGVKLAKPDRP
+433 IGVKLAQPDRP

-451 GGTLYVNQALWT
+451 GSTLYVNQALWT

-487 LHAYGGAAAKA
+487 LQAYGGAAAKA
-498 ETYIGLDMMDPEIDF
+498 ETYIGLDMVDPEIDF
-513 LSLARAM
+513 LALARAM
-520 GVHGVRADTPDAV
+520 GVHGVRADTADTV
-533 SKALCEAMSRQGPTL
+533 SKALREAISRDGPTL
-548 IDVPIERSIRP
+548 IDVPIERSIKP
-559 AL
+559 AV

>member
-1 MMPVITGRHA
+1 MPVMTGRHA

-35 IDALVDRPDFKYIL
+35 MDALVDRPDFKYIL
-49 ALQESAAV
+49 ALQEGVAV
-57 GIADGYAQA
+57 GMADGYAQA
-66 SGKVGVLNLHVS
+66 SGTVGVLNLHVS

-110 LSEPL
+110 LSEPV

-120 IPLIRMYAKWTWEPR
+120 IPLMRMYAKWTWEPR
-135 NIKDLVTAT
+135 SIKDLVTAT

-175 LWTTPSTPIRL
+175 LWTTPSTPTRL
-186 RADRVAL
+186 RADRSAL
-193 EQAATV
+193 QEAATV
-199 LLRAENPIIVVGDDI
+199 LLQAKHPIIVVGDDVG
-214 AASDALTEAAT
+214 ASDALGEAAA
-225 VAELLGAQVFSDT
+225 VAELLGARVFTDT

-261 AVRAIL
+261 AVRAVL
-267 AQADLMF
+267 EQADLMF

-330 QIIRERQ
+330 QILRERQ
-337 TSTQREKARQRAE
+337 TPGQQDEARQRADR
-350 SAAQAK
+350 AVQAK
-356 QTACE
+356 RAAAE
-361 SLKSLAAEVSNRLPI
+361 SLKSLAAEVADRLPM
-376 PAAVLMQTIADT
+376 PAAVLMQTIADS

-407 DFLVRKTADSFYGMR
+407 DFLIRKSADSFYGMR
-422 GGGLGWGLPAT
+422 GGGLGWGLPAA
-433 IGVKLAKPDRP
+433 IGVKLARPDRP
-444 VLGIIGD
+444 VLGLIGD
-451 GGTLYVNQALWT
+451 GSTLYVNQALWT
-463 AAHYRIPVVWLICN
+463 AAHYRIPVIWLICN

-498 ETYIGLDMMDPEIDF
+498 DTYIGLDMTEPEIDF
-513 LSLARAM
+513 LALARAM
-520 GVHGVRADTPDAV
+520 GVYGVRADTPAAV
-533 SKALCEAMSRQGPTL
+533 AKALLEALSRDGPTL
-548 IDVPIERSIRP
+548 IDVPIERSIKP

>member
-1 MMPVITGRHA
+1 MPLITGRHA
-11 FLEVLHQE
+11 FLEVLRQE

-35 IDALVDRPDFKYIL
+35 MDALVDRPDIQYIL
-49 ALQESAAV
+49 ALQEAAAV
-57 GIADGYAQA
+57 GMADGYAQA
-66 SGKVGVLNLHVS
+66 SGKVSVLNLHVS

-110 LSEPL
+110 LSEPV

-120 IPLIRMYAKWTWEPR
+120 IPLMRMYAKWTWEPR
-135 NIKDLVTAT
+135 SIKDLVTAT

-157 MVFLSLPMDVLY
+157 IVFLSLPMDILY
-169 GEGETE
+169 GQGETE
-175 LWTTPSTPIRL
+175 LWTTPSTPSRL
-186 RADRVAL
+186 RADRAAL
-193 EQAATV
+193 EQAAT
-199 LLRAENPIIVVGDDI
+199 LLLEAKNPIMVVGDDI
-214 AASDALTEAAT
+214 GASDALAEAAT
-225 VAELLGAQVFSDT
+225 VAELLGARVFADT

-267 AQADLMF
+267 EQADLMF

-287 EVEPVPANLTIVHM
+287 EVEPVPPNLTIVHM

-313 AKVGIIGDLKA
+313 ARVGIIGDLKA

-330 QIIRERQ
+330 QIM
-337 TSTQREKARQRAE
+337 REKQTRGQQEEARRRAE
-350 SAAQAK
+350 NAAQAK
-356 QTACE
+356 QTAYE
-361 SLKSLAAEVSNRLPI
+361 SLKSLAQEVADRLPI
-376 PAAVLMQTIADT
+376 AAAVLMQTIADT

-407 DFLVRKTADSFYGMR
+407 DFLIRRTADSFYGMR

-433 IGVKLAKPDRP
+433 IGVKLAQPDRP

-451 GGTLYVNQALWT
+451 GSTLYVNQALWT

-498 ETYIGLDMMDPEIDF
+498 ETYIGLDMVNPEIDF
-513 LSLARAM
+513 LALARAM
-520 GVHGVRADTPDAV
+520 GVHGVRADTADTI
-533 SKALCEAMSRQGPTL
+533 SKALREAISRDGPTL
-548 IDVPIERSIRP
+548 IDVPIERSIKP
-559 AL
+559 AV

>member
-1 MMPVITGRHA
+1 MPVMTGRHA

-35 IDALVDRPDFKYIL
+35 MDALVDRPDLKYIL
-49 ALQESAAV
+49 ALQEAAAV
-57 GIADGYAQA
+57 GMADGYAQA

-88 YDSWRMKT
+88 YDCWRMKT

-110 LSEPL
+110 LSEPV

-120 IPLIRMYAKWTWEPR
+120 IPLVRMYAKWTWEPR
-135 NIKDLVTAT
+135 HIKDLVTAT
-144 RRALKVAM
+144 RRALKVAI

-175 LWTTPSTPIRL
+175 LWTTPSTPTRL
-186 RADRVAL
+186 RADRAAL
-193 EQAATV
+193 EQAAT
-199 LLRAENPIIVVGDDI
+199 LFLQAKNPLIVVGDDV
-214 AASDALTEAAT
+214 AASDALAEAAT
-225 VAELLGAQVFSDT
+225 VAELLGARVFTDT

-267 AQADLMF
+267 EQVDLMF

-287 EVEPVPANLTIVHM
+287 EVEPVPAHLTIVHM

-330 QIIRERQ
+330 QILREKQ
-337 TSTQREKARQRAE
+337 TSGQRQEARKRME
-350 SAAQAK
+350 NAAQVK
-356 QTACE
+356 QTVYE
-361 SLKSLAAEVSNRLPI
+361 SLKSLAGEVANRSPI

-388 VPAETIIVDE
+388 VPAEAIIVDE

-433 IGVKLAKPDRP
+433 IGVKLAKPERP

-451 GGTLYVNQALWT
+451 GSTLYVNQALWT
-463 AAHYRIPVVWLICN
+463 AAHYRIPVIWLICN

-498 ETYIGLDMMDPEIDF
+498 ETYIGLDMRDPEVDF
-513 LSLARAM
+513 LALARAM
-520 GVHGVRADTPDAV
+520 GVHGVRADTPDTV
-533 SKALCEAMSRQGPTL
+533 SKALRAAMARSGPTL
-548 IDVPIERSIRP
+548 IDVPIERSIKP
-559 AL
+559 AM

>member
-1 MMPVITGRHA
+1 MPVITGRHA
-11 FLEVLHQE
+11 FLEVLRQE

-35 IDALVDRPDFKYIL
+35 MDALVDRPDIKYIL
-49 ALQESAAV
+49 ALQEAAAV
-57 GIADGYAQA
+57 GMADGYAQA

-110 LSEPL
+110 LSEPV

-120 IPLIRMYAKWTWEPR
+120 IPLMRMYAKWTWEPR
-135 NIKDLVTAT
+135 SIKDLVTAT

-175 LWTTPSTPIRL
+175 LWTTPSTPTRL
-186 RADRVAL
+186 RADRAAL
-193 EQAATV
+193 EQAAT
-199 LLRAENPIIVVGDDI
+199 LLLEAKHPIMVVGDDVG
-214 AASDALTEAAT
+214 ASDALAEAAI
-225 VAELLGAQVFSDT
+225 VAEILGARVFADT

-267 AQADLMF
+267 EQADLMF

-287 EVEPVPANLTIVHM
+287 EVEPVPPSLTIVHM

-313 AKVGIIGDLKA
+313 ARVGIIGDLKA

-330 QIIRERQ
+330 QLMRQ
-337 TSTQREKARQRAE
+337 KQTRGQQEEARRRAE
-350 SAAQAK
+350 NAAQAK
-356 QTACE
+356 QTAYE
-361 SLKSLAAEVSNRLPI
+361 SLKSLAGEVSGRLPLA
-376 PAAVLMQTIADT
+376 AAVLMQTIADT

-407 DFLVRKTADSFYGMR
+407 DFLIRRTADSFYGMR

-433 IGVKLAKPDRP
+433 IGVKLAQPERP
-444 VLGIIGD
+444 VIGIIGD
-451 GGTLYVNQALWT
+451 GSTLYVNQALWT

-498 ETYIGLDMMDPEIDF
+498 ETYIGLDMVDPEIDF
-513 LSLARAM
+513 LALARAM
-520 GVHGVRADTPDAV
+520 GVHGVRADTADAV
-533 SKALCEAMSRQGPTL
+533 SKALREAISRDGPTL
-548 IDVPIERSIRP
+548 IDVPIERSIKP
-559 AL
+559 AV

>member
-35 IDALVDRPDFKYIL
+35 MDALVDRPDLKYIL

-57 GIADGYAQA
+57 GMADGYAQA

-104 QDQRYQ
+104 QDQRYK
-110 LSEPL
+110 LSEPG

-120 IPLIRMYAKWTWEPR
+120 IPLMRMYAKWTWEPR
-135 NIKDLVTAT
+135 NIKALVTAT
-144 RRALKVAM
+144 RRAIKVAM

-175 LWTTPSTPIRL
+175 LWTTPSTPTRL
-186 RADRVAL
+186 RADRTAL
-193 EQAATV
+193 EDAAT
-199 LLRAENPIIVVGDDI
+199 LLLQAKHPIIVVGDDVG
-214 AASDALTEAAT
+214 ASDALMEAAAL
-225 VAELLGAQVFSDT
+225 AELLGARVFTDT

-267 AQADLMF
+267 DQADLMF

-287 EVEPVPANLTIVHM
+287 AVEPVPAHWTIVHM

-307 VGKNYP
+307 VGKTYP

-330 QIIRERQ
+330 QIIRAQQTPGQRQ
-337 TSTQREKARQRAE
+337 EARERAE
-350 SAAQAK
+350 NAAQAK
-356 QTACE
+356 QTAYE
-361 SLKSLAAEVSNRLPI
+361 SLKALAAEVSNRLPI
-376 PAAVLMQTIADT
+376 PAAVLMQTIADV

-407 DFLVRKTADSFYGMR
+407 DFLVRTTADSFYGMR

-433 IGVKLAKPDRP
+433 VGVKLAKPHRP
-444 VLGIIGD
+444 VLGVIGD
-451 GGTLYVNQALWT
+451 GSTLEP
-463 AAHYRIPVVWLICN
+463 HPPR
-477 NAQYMILKRR
+477 
-487 LHAYGGAAAKA
+487 
-498 ETYIGLDMMDPEIDF
+498 
-513 LSLARAM
+513 
-520 GVHGVRADTPDAV
+520 
-533 SKALCEAMSRQGPTL
+533 
-548 IDVPIERSIRP
+548 
-559 AL
+559 